1 MKKRIIIS
9 EDEKREIRGMYNL
22 DESFGEKLLNKLK
35 DKGIDIAN
43 KLVKKYTGK
52 ELKDITV
59 NDLNS
64 IGFNKQKELEDEVEI
79 YHSFGIGDVVT
90 IMKGDNQGHRME
102 IVAIEG
108 NIISLNT
115 GRDIM
120 DYPAKDLRLEPPGTK
135 TTVWIHDSSADGSGM
150 DYLGGKNNN
159 VYNTSG
165 VVSQSE
171 FLKNRE
177 WNGSEW
183 VPKKS

>member
-1 MKKRIIIS
+1 MGKKFIIT

-22 DESFGEKLLNKLK
+22 DEGFGEKLLNKLK
-35 DKGIDIAN
+35 EKGIDIAN

-52 ELKDITV
+52 ELKDISV
-59 NDLNS
+59 DDLNS
-64 IGFNKQKELEDEVEI
+64 IGLEKQKELEDEVEI

-90 IMKGDNQGHRME
+90 ILRGDNQGHRME

-108 NIISLNT
+108 NTITLNN
-115 GRDIM
+115 GSEM
-120 DYPAKDLRLEPPGTK
+120 VEYEAKNLRKEPPGTK
-135 TTVWIHDSSADGSGM
+135 TTVWIPDYSADGSGA
-150 DYLGGKNNN
+150 DWISKNNN

-165 VVSQSE
+165 VVSQAE

-183 VPKKS
+183 VPKK